1 MSLVISSI
9 DSTVIF
15 FLLIALNGFF
25 CYTKVPIL
33 AIPIAGISVIYLIG
47 FGINYSGLNLVL
59 TLILLVFV
67 FSSLTL
73 NYKDYKK

>member
-1 MSLVISSI
+1 MSIVLTTI

-25 CYTKVPIL
+25 CWLRVPIL
-33 AIPIAGISVIYLIG
+33 AIPIAGVSILYLIG
-47 FGINYSGLNLVL
+47 FSINYTGLNVIL
-59 TLILLVFV
+59 TLILLIFV